1 VADTGS
7 NPRIEFVNRVLG
19 SPDSWPTPRAMLVD
33 MCVAFG
39 LRSAGIRWPAEG
51 AAVLLAETAPG
62 STTAFSISISVPE
75 QVSGQLWTEGT
86 AKDSEW
92 LKLVANALGSSRV
105 LRKFLGPAADQA
117 RIARRLDD
125 AAKVAGRV
133 AHDLDNVFQGVTG
146 FASLALDSLHSNS
159 PAYSNIQE
167 VETSARHGL
176 KFCAQLHQLNRG
188 GTARPLPAAVSGAI
202 TRELGRITPVFPAVR
217 FESDVFP
224 NLPPVAFEGGGL
236 QVVLGLLLDNAAE
249 ASPKDGTVR
258 IKARLVELASADL
271 AGFLGSPATGPHV
284 EVRISDQGPG
294 LTEEARQKMF
304 VEPFFTTKFRH
315 RGLSL
320 AVVYRMIFAHHGG
333 VQADSL
339 PGKGTTIRV
348 VLPLSAA
355 RVPAVETVRSTGGFS
370 R

>member
-1 VADTGS
+1 MTDTGA
-7 NPRIEFVNRVLG
+7 NARIDFVNRVLG
-19 SPDSWPTPRAMLVD
+19 SSDTWPSPRAMLVD

-39 LRSAGIRWPAEG
+39 LRSAGVRWPAEG
-51 AAVLLAETAPG
+51 AAVLLAETTPG
-62 STTAFSISISVPE
+62 SITAFRASIPVPD
-75 QVSGQLWTEGT
+75 QASGQLWADGT
-86 AKDSEW
+86 LKDSEW
-92 LKLVANALGSSRV
+92 LTLVANAIGNSQVFRN
-105 LRKFLGPAADQA
+105 FLGPAADQA
-117 RIARRLDD
+117 RISRRLDD

-146 FASLALDSLHSNS
+146 FASLAMESLHSNS
-159 PAYSNIQE
+159 PAYSNILE
-167 VETSARHGL
+167 VETSARQGL
-176 KFCAQLHQLNRG
+176 EFCAQLHQLSRG
-188 GTARPLPAAVSGAI
+188 GTARPLPSAVSGAI
-202 TRELGRITPVFPAVR
+202 TRELARVTSAFPAVR

-224 NLPPVAFEGGGL
+224 NLPPVAVEAGGL
-236 QVVLGLLLDNAAE
+236 QAVLGLLLDNAAE
-249 ASPKDGTVR
+249 ASPKDGTGR
-258 IKARLVELASADL
+258 ITARLVELASADL

-284 EVRISDQGPG
+284 EVQISDSGPG

-320 AVVYRMIFAHHGG
+320 TVVYRMIFAHRGG
-333 VQADSL
+333 VQAGSS